1 MVNVS
6 IRLRSIGPR
15 VFVCASHSA
24 RPYTIIERDG
34 LCSIRA
40 GKIAGTVAARWW
52 IAAQEGARVAA
63 QARRFAGVSPVVSSS
78 LARGNADVT
87 LRGVVRLELTL
98 YRF

>member
-15 VFVCASHSA
+15 VFVCASH
-24 RPYTIIERDG
+24 RDG